1 VTSPKIKYFGNL
13 IFWEI
18 ISVFGKFEFGKI
30 LPFMAIPNFEFVN
43 CNKLL

>member
-13 IFWEI
+13 NFWEI
-18 ISVFGKFEFGKI
+18 IPFLVNSNLEKFF
-30 LPFMAIPNFEFVN
+30 PFMAIPNFEFVN